1 MLPFHHFS
9 SRVHK
14 LTIHRQPLFIVS
26 LMLFFWTLFD
36 GSVSYLS
43 PLAIKQAGFS
53 DTMLGLIIGSSS
65 ITGATFDFAL
75 SKFLK
80 NTHFRRVYLVMFGLC
95 FLFPLILLEAKT
107 IWLFLLAMA
116 VWGLYFDLVNFGTFD
131 FVGRKI
137 EAEEHAQSF
146 GIVNVFKSLGYLL
159 APLLAGLALG
169 ASSLVDWRPIGLMTI
184 FLLIS
189 FCFYLLLASTTK
201 QKKEL
206 IGNSFFP
213 KIHVLSEISLWKQI
227 GKILLPVLLLSL
239 FFNIFDSFFW
249 TIGPLVAENYK
260 NLHPF
265 NGLFLTAYELPALMV
280 GWFVGNVTKKYG
292 KKRTAFLGFLIGSLL
307 ISIFSL
313 LHNLFFIL
321 IDVFVASLFVGFTIP
336 ALEGAYADYISET
349 GKVEKEI
356 TALTDFFTNI
366 GYIIGPIAAGLLAD
380 HVGNAQA
387 FSLLGITCA
396 LVALIL
402 LKITPRKIT
411 VKIILPPAKS

>member
-1 MLPFHHFS
+1 MLPLRNFS
-9 SRVHK
+9 SRIHK
-14 LTIHRQPLFIVS
+14 LTVHQQPLFIVS

-43 PLAIKQAGFS
+43 PLAIRQAGFS
-53 DTMLGLIIGSSS
+53 DTVLGLIIGSSS
-65 ITGATFDFAL
+65 ITGAVFDFVL

-95 FLFPLILLEAKT
+95 FLFPIVLLKAKT

-116 VWGLYFDLVNFGTFD
+116 IWGLYFDLVNFGTFD

-137 EAEEHAQSF
+137 EVEDHAQSF

-169 ASSLVDWRPIGLMTI
+169 TSNIVDWRPIGLMTI
-184 FLLIS
+184 FLAVA
-189 FCFYLLLASTTK
+189 FCFYLLLISTTR

-206 IGNSFFP
+206 IENTFLP
-213 KIHVLSEISLWKQI
+213 KLHVLSEMSLWRQV
-227 GKILLPVLLLSL
+227 GRLLFPVLILSM

-249 TIGPLVAENYK
+249 TIGPLIAENYK
-260 NLHPF
+260 SLHPF

-280 GWFVGNVTKKYG
+280 GWFVGNVTKRYG
-292 KKRTAFLGFLIGSLL
+292 KKRTAFIGFLIGALF

-321 IDVFVASLFVGFTIP
+321 IDVLFASFFIALTVP
-336 ALEGAYADYISET
+336 ALDGAYADYISES

-356 TALTDFFTNI
+356 TALVDFFTNI
-366 GYIIGPIAAGLLAD
+366 GYVVGPISAGLLAD
-380 HVGNAQA
+380 YVGNAKA
-387 FSLLGITCA
+387 FSFLGIICA
-396 LVALIL
+396 IVAVIL
-402 LKITPRKIT
+402 LKITPKKIT
-411 VKIILPPAKS
+411 VKITTI